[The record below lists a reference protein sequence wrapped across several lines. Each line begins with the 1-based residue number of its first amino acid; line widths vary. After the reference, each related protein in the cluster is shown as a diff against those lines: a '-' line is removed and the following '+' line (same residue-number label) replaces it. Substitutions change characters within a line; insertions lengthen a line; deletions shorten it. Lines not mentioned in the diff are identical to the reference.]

1 VNTIG
6 SLNALQQPVE
16 ANSSVAGPSALWV
29 SGGLSSAECDA
40 MSLRGEPIERQVTLP
55 DGRVVSVRVGIAEDS
70 YIPRRELDTVVLEL
84 WDERRGEH
92 LAGVTT
98 ILSADDVDAGHAL
111 LRDVAEGLEDG
122 TLEPTAGALE
132 RLADSVS
139 PQ

>member
-1 VNTIG
+1 
-6 SLNALQQPVE
+6 
-16 ANSSVAGPSALWV
+16 
-29 SGGLSSAECDA
+29 

-92 LAGVTT
+92 LAGVAT

>member
-1 VNTIG
+1 MRRV
-6 SLNALQQPVE
+6 
-16 ANSSVAGPSALWV
+16 
-29 SGGLSSAECDA
+29 
-40 MSLRGEPIERQVTLP
+40 SLRGKSIDRQVTLP
-55 DGRVVSVRVGIAEDS
+55 DGRIVSVRVGIAEDS
-70 YIPRRELDTVVLEL
+70 YIARRALDTVVLEL

-98 ILSADDVDAGHAL
+98 ILSANDVDAGHAL
-111 LRDVAEGLEDG
+111 LRDVVEGLEAG

>member
-1 VNTIG
+1 MRGV
-6 SLNALQQPVE
+6 
-16 ANSSVAGPSALWV
+16 
-29 SGGLSSAECDA
+29 
-40 MSLRGEPIERQVTLP
+40 SLRGGPIEREVTLP

-98 ILSADDVDAGHAL
+98 ILSGDDVSAAL
-111 LRDVAEGLEDG
+111 ALVRQVVAGLEDG
-122 TLEPTAGALE
+122 SLEPTAGALE
-132 RLADSVS
+132 PIADSVP